1 MTESRV
7 ILKHNATVT
16 CPECG
21 FCTGDT
27 ILYQNHSCEVQ
38 ESGGTCEDYPCC
50 GHEPGDCNGQRY
62 GSDEAI
68 KEQVELQWRNG
79 HGYCD
84 HQEGIFNCDGYE
96 D

>member
-7 ILKHNATVT
+7 ILKHQATVT

-27 ILYQNHSCEVQ
+27 MLYQNHSCEVQ

-50 GHEPGDCNGQRY
+50 GHEWGDCNGLRY
-62 GSDEAI
+62 GSDEYI
-68 KEQVELQWRNG
+68 KENASRHFDCEHE
-79 HGYCD
+79 HGFCNAYD
-84 HQEGIFNCDGYE
+84 DQDE

>member
-27 ILYQNHSCEVQ
+27 VLYQNHSCDIQ
-38 ESGGTCEDYPCC
+38 AQGNRCEDYPCC
-50 GHEPGDCNGQRY
+50 GHEPGDCNGLRY
-62 GSDEAI
+62 GSDEYI
-68 KEQVELQWRNG
+68 KEQVGIHFDCEHE
-79 HGYCD
+79 HGFCRLD
-84 HQEGIFNCDGYE
+84 DRME
-96 D
+96 DD